1 MRRLPP
7 GYPQRVRALRG
18 LVVVCALGLVTAC
31 GSSRPELVLPSLPSP
46 SKSVAP
52 SPVASSATSLT
63 LAFGGDVHFIGRT
76 LPLLDRPETTFGAFA
91 EQLRAADFAMVN
103 LETAVTGRGSP
114 QPKTYHFRAPVS
126 TYAAI
131 KAAGIDVV
139 SIANNHTLDYGQVGL
154 LDTLD
159 SAAAA
164 KMPVVGAGRNVVEA
178 YEPYVTTVKGVRVGI
193 VALSQVHELSE
204 QWKPTANRP
213 GIAMAFDMGLSLAAV
228 KKARAM
234 ADLVIVYLHW
244 GTEGSN
250 CPNGEQKSAAR
261 ALAEAGAQVI
271 VGTHA
276 HVPQG
281 DGFLGSAYVHYG
293 LGNFLW
299 YGPSKSTDTGL
310 LSVTV
315 SDAGGWKVTNR
326 VFTPGVI
333 SGTGQARPVTG
344 SALTSM
350 QQRLAQANACTGLSR
365 NPS

>member
-1 MRRLPP
+1 M
-7 GYPQRVRALRG
+7 
-18 LVVVCALGLVTAC
+18 
-31 GSSRPELVLPSLPSP
+31 PSV
-46 SKSVAP
+46 SVAP
-52 SPVASSATSLT
+52 SPVGSTAKSLT

-76 LPLLDRPETTFGAFA
+76 LPLLNKPETAFGPFA

-103 LETAVTGRGSP
+103 LETAVTGRGTP

-126 TYAAI
+126 TYAAVQ
-131 KAAGIDVV
+131 AAGIDLV

-154 LDTLD
+154 IDTLE
-159 SAAAA
+159 SATAA

-178 YEPYVTTVKGVRVGI
+178 YEPYVTTVKGVRIGVVG
-193 VALSQVHELSE
+193 LSQVRELAE
-204 QWKPTANRP
+204 QWKPTATRP
-213 GIAMAFDMGLSLAAV
+213 GIAMAFDMELSTAAV
-228 KKARAM
+228 KKARSVS
-234 ADLVIVYLHW
+234 DLVIVYLHW

-250 CPNGEQKSAAR
+250 CPNGDQKNAAR
-261 ALAEAGAQVI
+261 ALAEAGAHII

-281 DGFLGSAYVHYG
+281 DGFVGSTYVHYG

-333 SGTGQARPVTG
+333 SSTGQAKPVAGT
-344 SALTSM
+344 ALTSM
-350 QQRLAQANACTGLSR
+350 QQRLARATACTGLPR
-365 NPS
+365 NPA